1 MWEEKTV
8 WSVSWSGVTIWGN
21 DYNDSKPF
29 DDEQSA
35 IEFCATLGLRDDV
48 DYIECKKFIIWRKK
62 RNA

>member
-1 MWEEKTV
+1 MWEEKII

-35 IEFCATLGLRDDV
+35 VEFCATLGLRDDV